1 MRVGVPRPDD
11 FVELAGRG
19 LFVYD
24 WTDIHRKRKDYL
36 HAYELVA
43 VSSGATLEHCH
54 LPSELG
60 EVARQ
65 ALLEDARL
73 GEPVIR
79 VSDLMLIWRAER

>member
-1 MRVGVPRPDD
+1 MPRPDD
-11 FVELAGRG
+11 FVELAEQG

-43 VSSGATLEHCH
+43 VPSGAMLEHCH

-60 EVARQ
+60 GVARQ

-73 GEPVIR
+73 GDQVIG
-79 VSDLMLIWRAER
+79 VSDLMVIWRNEL